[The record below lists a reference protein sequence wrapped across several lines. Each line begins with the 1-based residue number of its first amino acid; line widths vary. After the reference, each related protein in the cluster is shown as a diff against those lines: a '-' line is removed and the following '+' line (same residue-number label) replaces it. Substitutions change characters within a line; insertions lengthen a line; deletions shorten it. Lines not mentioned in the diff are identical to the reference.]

1 MNPFLVIFLGWVVFF
16 VLVAVISNRKKNED
30 EKPLREED
38 QEFVDQMD
46 RELNLVY
53 KFAEYLG
60 EEENR
65 MIKNDPSG
73 LPDSY
78 ENIVKAFVTF
88 FEVFGL
94 LGQKGSH
101 EWNLVMGCATCL
113 PSYNPN
119 FKIDERTATT
129 TSAMRQ
135 ILEGAKGEETAAMVV
150 ELAKSVEGVPFLEK
164 IMAEAAAR
172 IGCSIRSPMVFG
184 LLPRVPLVKKKFF
197 RSRNVS

>member
-1 MNPFLVIFLGWVVFF
+1 MNPWLVILLGWVAFF
-16 VLVAVISNRKKNED
+16 VLVALIPTRKKNED
-30 EKPLREED
+30 EKPLLKEA

-60 EEENR
+60 EEQNR

-94 LGQKGSH
+94 LGQKGSD
-101 EWNLVMGCATCL
+101 EWNLAMGCATFL
-113 PSYNPN
+113 PNYNPN

-129 TSAMRQ
+129 ASAMRQ
-135 ILEGAKGEETAAMVV
+135 IFGGAKGEETAGMVV
-150 ELAKSVEGVPFLEK
+150 ELAKSVEGVPLLDK
-164 IMAEAAAR
+164 IMAEAEAR
-172 IGCSIRSPMVFG
+172 IGCSIRSPMVLG
-184 LLPRVPLVKKKFF
+184 LLPRVPLVKEKFF
-197 RSRNVS
+197 SSRNVS

>member
-16 VLVAVISNRKKNED
+16 VLVAVIPNRKKNED

-38 QEFVDQMD
+38 QEFVEQMD

-53 KFAEYLG
+53 RFADYLG

-101 EWNLVMGCATCL
+101 EWNLAMGCATCL

-119 FKIDERTATT
+119 FRIDERTATT
-129 TSAMRQ
+129 ASAMRQ
-135 ILEGAKGEETAAMVV
+135 ILEGAKGEEAAAMVV

-197 RSRNVS
+197 SSPNVS

>member
-1 MNPFLVIFLGWVVFF
+1 MNAVLITILGWIAFF
-16 VLVAVISNRKKNED
+16 FLCWVLSKRKKSIT
-30 EKPLREED
+30 EKPLSDEAQQLVE
-38 QEFVDQMD
+38 QIE

-197 RSRNVS
+197 SSRNVS